1 MSLKKFDDYKANT
14 NSNSVVNKLN
24 TVKISKNSNHNS
36 LVDTNVESVK
46 KYERFRTK
54 AKKTK
59 KRKLKAQTDTLIVN
73 KTEDLTDQITNS
85 EFDAF
90 AANPYII
97 TEPVYIEAIKSTI
110 FSREDTKFSIKQS
123 YDDLI
128 RSQRQSG
135 RDTSS
140 HVYSNLRTPDAYQ
153 KLDNPTSVHI
163 YSKLD
168 TVRKSKVLC

>member
-1 MSLKKFDDYKANT
+1 MSLKKFDDYKVNT
-14 NSNSVVNKLN
+14 NSVVNKLN
-24 TVKISKNSNHNS
+24 TVKTSKNSNHNS
-36 LVDTNVESVK
+36 LVDTNVENAK
-46 KYERFRTK
+46 KYERIRTK
-54 AKKTK
+54 AVKKSK
-59 KRKLKAQTDTLIVN
+59 KKKLKAQTDTLIVN
-73 KTEDLTDQITNS
+73 NKEDLHDQITNS

-90 AANPYII
+90 SANPYII

-140 HVYSNLRTPDAYQ
+140 HVYSNLRTPDVYQ
-153 KLDNPTSVHI
+153 KLENPTSVHI

-168 TVRKSKVLC
+168 TVRKSKGLC

>member
-14 NSNSVVNKLN
+14 NSVVNKLN
-24 TVKISKNSNHNS
+24 TVKTSKNSNHNS

-46 KYERFRTK
+46 KYERIRTK
-54 AKKTK
+54 AVKKSK
-59 KRKLKAQTDTLIVN
+59 KKKLKAQTDTLIVN
-73 KTEDLTDQITNS
+73 NKEDLHDQITNS

-90 AANPYII
+90 SANPYII

-140 HVYSNLRTPDAYQ
+140 HVYSNLRTPDVYQ
-153 KLDNPTSVHI
+153 KLENPTSVHI